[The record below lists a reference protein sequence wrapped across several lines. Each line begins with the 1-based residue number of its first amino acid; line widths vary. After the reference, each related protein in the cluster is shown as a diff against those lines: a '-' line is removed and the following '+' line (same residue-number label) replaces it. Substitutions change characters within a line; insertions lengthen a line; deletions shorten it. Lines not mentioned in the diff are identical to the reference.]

1 MPVEQEEKAEAPAEQ
16 QEEVPAQP
24 VAEDKEEEEV
34 KAAKKPTTKKP
45 ANAAKKA
52 EKPAEKKTA
61 KPAAKPAEK
70 KAATPAEKKAA
81 KPVEKA
87 AAPVKTD
94 EAPNNYILL
103 TDEPAKPAGG
113 RYVIIKDDENPVKP
127 YKFQLKANNG
137 QVLFESEGYKVK
149 PKKASIMAFKKAVEQ
164 GTIAIDKEKNGTY
177 RYKLFKADGSLLGV
191 GESYSAKARAESSA
205 DSVKTFAASANF
217 IEDLTVTE

>member
-1 MPVEQEEKAEAPAEQ
+1 M
-16 QEEVPAQP
+16 
-24 VAEDKEEEEV
+24 

-70 KAATPAEKKAA
+70 KAAKPAEKKAA
-81 KPVEKA
+81 KPAEKASKPVEKA

-94 EAPNNYILL
+94 ETPNNYILL

-113 RYVIIKDDENPVKP
+113 RYVIIKDDENPLKP

-164 GTIAIDKEKNGTY
+164 GTISIDKEKNGTY
-177 RYKLFKADGSLLGV
+177 RYKLSKADGSLLGV

-205 DSVKTFAASANF
+205 ESVKTFAASANF